1 MQKLLMVFL
10 LVSQLCIAVT
20 LVTNVPN
27 VEVRLGSVLLAVT
40 DRNGVAQFEVS
51 LPATLTLVKP
61 GYLTKSIF
69 LSDPEKTYFVQLQ
82 ASANLL
88 IESVPDGASV
98 WINKVLVGRT
108 PLEMELEPGNY
119 EITLHKEG
127 FCRTKRSVSLQA
139 HEKKKLRIE
148 LSNTPTVQIVSKPA
162 AKLWIQNQFVGETPK
177 SLKLPAGDYQIKLQA
192 PDHFSLVQNIRVSD
206 DETQQFEFTL
216 TPSARLLVQSSVS
229 HAIVQIDDRVQPQNT
244 VFTDLPL
251 GERTILVKAVGYEE
265 RSITV
270 ELKQGQ
276 NYLYVPLEPKLFR
289 LDVVAPEE
297 ALIFVDGKSAGR
309 GPTSVKLPQS
319 IHLIEAR
326 LGEKRW
332 MGLVDLSRDER
343 IEVRFDVATVL
354 LLGDRNVVYTV
365 EGITYRPPSLIYLPE
380 GFHTVKVEARE
391 RTVEFSAGKLY
402 TFSPED
408 LGYLCIFSDSVV
420 ECYVNSEFAGLSPV
434 LFYPVKPSVVKVST
448 VGWEREVIVEPGK
461 TINVTVGGD

>member
-1 MQKLLMVFL
+1 MQKLLMALL

-27 VEVRLGSVLLAVT
+27 VEVRLGSILLAVT

-51 LPATLTLVKP
+51 LPATLTLAKP
-61 GYLTKSIF
+61 GYLTRSIF
-69 LSDPEKTYFVQLQ
+69 LNDPEKTYYVQLQ

-98 WINKVLVGRT
+98 WINGVLVGRT

-119 EITLHKEG
+119 EIILQKEG
-127 FCRTKRSVSLQA
+127 FCRTTRSVSLQG
-139 HEKKKLRIE
+139 HEKKRLRVE

-177 SLKLPAGDYQIKLQA
+177 SLKLPAGDYQIKLES
-192 PDHFSLVQNIRVSD
+192 PDYFSLEQNIRVSD
-206 DETQQFEFTL
+206 DETQQFEFIL
-216 TPSARLLVQSSVS
+216 APSARLLVQSNVS
-229 HAIVQIDDRVQPQNT
+229 HAIVQIDDRVQPQNA

-251 GERTILVKAVGYEE
+251 GERTILVKAAGYEE

-276 NYLYVPLEPKLFR
+276 NYLYVSLEPKLFR
-289 LDVVAPEE
+289 LDIVAPQE
-297 ALIFVDGKSAGR
+297 ALIFVDGKSSGR
-309 GPTSVKLPQS
+309 GPTSVKLSQS

-332 MGLVDLSRDER
+332 MGLVDLSRDEQ
-343 IEVRFDVATVL
+343 IEARFDVATVL
-354 LLGDRNVVYTV
+354 LLGDRSTVYTV

-380 GFHTVKVEARE
+380 GFHTVKIDGRE
-391 RTVEFSAGKLY
+391 RTIEFSAGKLY

-408 LGYLCIFSDSVV
+408 LGYLCIFSDSVL

-448 VGWEREVIVEPGK
+448 IGWEKEVIVEPGK
-461 TINVTVGGD
+461 TINIVVGGD